1 MKYLIVPALVAAFV
15 FGITC
20 GRMQPNIARADAA
33 ETNPTAG
40 WTLHIDADQHF
51 GDSHPNEIAHHY
63 CKPVTGGV
71 IECQLYDSDAPD
83 ARLVGVETIVPDK
96 VWATFPASEQALW
109 HYHKTELA
117 KIHAT
122 LPGLSADEKAKVVAA
137 ILPTYGKVWMIWDPL
152 ANPNPTGQPT
162 VVVLK

>member
-1 MKYLIVPALVAAFV
+1 MKYLFVPALVVAFV
-15 FGITC
+15 FGLTF
-20 GRMQPNIARADAA
+20 GRMHPSVARADAA
-33 ETNPTAG
+33 NTKPTDG

-51 GDSHPNEIAHHY
+51 GDAHPNEIAHHY

-83 ARLVGVETIVPDK
+83 ARLVGIETIVPDK

-109 HYHKTELA
+109 HYHKVELA

-122 LPGLSADEKAKVVAA
+122 LPGLSPAEQAKVIAS
-137 ILPTYGKVWMIWDPL
+137 ILPTYGKVWVIWDPL
-152 ANPNPTGQPT
+152 ANANPVGQPT